1 MLVKVVPQIKN
12 GVALEKV
19 HKKVVE
25 VQYQKTEHKYKKTSS
40 TKVTNDQRSLHN
52 KPPKVDKKKTG
63 VSILKPAV
71 SGGGSAKAIHDAT
84 GAPGDPVRKLK
95 VEKAVQSGVDE
106 AVNKLPRVSPVLDAV
121 VTAPYGGS
129 VEAINASTRAQGD
142 LVRRLE
148 SEKAAQPEIDET
160 VKKLLPQKSE
170 YKSVTGSDW
179 KPGVVPAPAVVEPA
193 HAEDSGEAI
202 RFIASAQGDL
212 VRRLESDK
220 AAQPEIDE
228 AAKKLLPNKSE
239 YKSVP
244 GTDWMPGVVPAPAAF
259 KPAHAEV
266 SAEAIQFIASA
277 QGDLLRRL
285 ESDKAAQSEIDE
297 AVKKLLPQ
305 KDKYKSVTGSNCKPR
320 VVPVPAAV
328 EPVHA
333 EESAEAIYAST
344 TAQGEVRK
352 LDSEKATQPEIDQKA
367 EYKSVRGSD
376 CKTGANPV
384 TAAGNPASAEE
395 SAEAINAAIYFQV
408 APMGKL
414 KSEKAAQ
421 PQIDEAVNKLILS
434 KVEYKYV
441 TESDWK
447 PGVSPTSAAVKAI
460 PAGGSA
466 ESINAAITAQVELV
480 KKLESDEPTMPEI
493 YEAVKELPHLKAEYI
508 AVTGSVWKSGEAH
521 APAAVEALPDRS
533 INVASSAQSV
543 LGTKQNFEK
552 AQSELDE
559 AVTKLMTQKA
569 GCNAATGIALK
580 PQPARR
586 SSETFNSATADQGDI
601 GRKLKSEKA
610 AQPEVDESA
619 KSLLNLKVEYKVTA
633 GSNWKTAVAPRTSAA
648 EIVPAV
654 GSAEAIS
661 VDNTTQ
667 GDLVK
672 KLSSEMSDLHDCRS
686 SNSLGNLPD
695 RYLPQC
701 MLADQI
707 PAQELHMQQFVSY
720 QESVYSFQLPVSW
733 VLPHP
738 YYGYIFTPVF
748 LDNTLIFMEDQV
760 SMQQPSEAFK
770 IHDHPQD

>member
-1 MLVKVVPQIKN
+1 MGGGARNHGGTRGHGCLPLPGERANYNLHTLSDKKLSKIINCSDKVKEKQPSNQKLMLVKVLPQIKN
-12 GVALEKV
+12 GEALEKV
-19 HKKVVE
+19 PKKVVE
-25 VQYQKTEHKYKKTSS
+25 GQYQKTEHKYKKTSS

-71 SGGGSAKAIHDAT
+71 SGGGSAEAINDAT
-84 GAPGDPVRKLK
+84 GAPGDPVTKLK

-148 SEKAAQPEIDET
+148 SE
-160 VKKLLPQKSE
+160 
-170 YKSVTGSDW
+170 
-179 KPGVVPAPAVVEPA
+179 
-193 HAEDSGEAI
+193 
-202 RFIASAQGDL
+202 
-212 VRRLESDK
+212 K

-408 APMGKL
+408 APVGKL

-610 AQPEVDESA
+610 ALPEVDESA

-707 PAQELHMQQFVSY
+707 PAPELHMQQFVSY
-720 QESVYSFQLPVSW
+720 QESVSSFQLPVSW

>member
-1 MLVKVVPQIKN
+1 MGGGARNHGGTRGHGCLPLPGERANYNLHTLSDNKLSKIINCSDKVKEKQPSNQKLRLVKVLPQIKN
-12 GVALEKV
+12 GEALEKV
-19 HKKVVE
+19 PKKVVE
-25 VQYQKTEHKYKKTSS
+25 GQYQKTEHKYKKTSS

-71 SGGGSAKAIHDAT
+71 SGGGSAEAINDAT

-160 VKKLLPQKSE
+160 LKKLLPK
-170 YKSVTGSDW
+170 
-179 KPGVVPAPAVVEPA
+179 
-193 HAEDSGEAI
+193 
-202 RFIASAQGDL
+202 
-212 VRRLESDK
+212 
-220 AAQPEIDE
+220 
-228 AAKKLLPNKSE
+228 KSE

-244 GTDWMPGVVPAPAAF
+244 GSDWMPGVVPAPAAF

-266 SAEAIQFIASA
+266 SAEAIQFITSA

-408 APMGKL
+408 APVGKL

-569 GCNAATGIALK
+569 GCNTATGIALK

-648 EIVPAV
+648 EIVPDV

-707 PAQELHMQQFVSY
+707 PAPELHMQQFVSY
-720 QESVYSFQLPVSW
+720 QESVSSFQLPVSW